1 MVSLT
6 KGNLMDFPTSI
17 KTCFSKYVDFKGVA
31 SRSEYWYFALFTVLA
46 QILIS
51 ALSQSL
57 SALFQLAVF
66 LPGIA
71 VGVRRMH
78 DRNLSGW
85 WVLLPIF
92 NLVQLC
98 MKTVPTSRWSSGT
111 FSASV
116 QGRACPN
123 GHSVPDYSDNY
134 CPSCGAP
141 LSQ

>member
-46 QILIS
+46 QIL
-51 ALSQSL
+51 LSSWPNYL
-57 SALFQLAVF
+57 RILFLLAVF

-85 WVLLPIF
+85 WVLFPVF
-92 NLVQLC
+92 NLVQFC
-98 MKTVPTSRWSSGT
+98 METVPTSRWSSGT
-111 FSASV
+111 SSASV

-134 CPSCGAP
+134 CVSCGAP

>member
-1 MVSLT
+1 MLSLT
-6 KGNLMDFPTSI
+6 KGSHMDFPTSI

-31 SRSEYWYFALFTVLA
+31 SRSEYWYFALFTGLA

-51 ALSQSL
+51 TQSPSL
-57 SALFQLAVF
+57 AYLFELGVV
-66 LPGIA
+66 LPSIA

-85 WVLLPIF
+85 WILLPIF
-92 NLVQLC
+92 NLVQAC
-98 MKTVPTSRWSSGT
+98 MTTVPTSRWSSGT
-111 FSASV
+111 FSASG

-123 GHSVPDYSDNY
+123 GHSVPDHSDNY